1 MNSELAGRRQKRLV
15 AGDNDRKALHPRG
28 NRLKQLRAF
37 CQTARFGSISR
48 AAEKLT
54 WSQPSVSLQVSAL
67 EEELGLS
74 LFERRRPH
82 MTLSR
87 AGESLYRF
95 AMPLVQG
102 MDRLPDTFA
111 ERHHGVMQNVLRIG
125 AGQVSAMYLLPRFLE
140 QFRQRYPEVR
150 VDIKSGGGPD
160 RLRWL
165 RTYEIDLVIAA
176 MDVPPPDLEFHS
188 VLASGPM
195 LITSLDHPL
204 AGREVLSIEE
214 AAAYPF
220 VGPTPTH
227 YARQAVETILRER
240 GIVLDIVVEVDGWNV
255 ITKYV
260 AAGVGISMVPDLC
273 LTEHD
278 RLWKIPI
285 TGVFRQRTYGAVT
298 RRDGL
303 LSLAERRL
311 LRLMVADGSNR
322 REWCK
327 HGRRPA
333 AHLPQARSPQA
344 VADLLLR
351 GAISELLR
359 AALQLGISPP
369 AVSSHVREL
378 EHELE
383 IKLFERSGSGVSL
396 TSAGEALYALAE
408 PLVEGM
414 DALPDVLVESL
425 NDSVSGWLA
434 LAATAVAASY
444 VLPSYIKRFR
454 DRFPGFGCG

>member
-15 AGDNDRKALHPRG
+15 AGDNGRKALHPRG

-37 CQTARFGSISR
+37 CQTARFGRISR

-54 WSQPSVSLQVSAL
+54 WSQPSVSLQISAL

-111 ERHHGVMQNVLRIG
+111 ERHHDVMQNVLRIG

-195 LITSLDHPL
+195 LITPLDHPL

-227 YARQAVETILRER
+227 YARQTVETILRER

-260 AAGVGISMVPDLC
+260 AAGVGISRIPSICVSKVDWLSVVSLPDSFP
-273 LTEHD
+273 
-278 RLWKIPI
+278 RLSF
-285 TGVFRQRTYGAVT
+285 GVFT
-298 RRDGL
+298 RRNHVLDPHV
-303 LSLAERRL
+303 RRF
-311 LRLMVADGSNR
+311 LRLMILDFPLSA
-322 REWCK
+322 
-327 HGRRPA
+327 PQA
-333 AHLPQARSPQA
+333 AHA
-344 VADLLLR
+344 
-351 GAISELLR
+351 
-359 AALQLGISPP
+359 
-369 AVSSHVREL
+369 
-378 EHELE
+378 
-383 IKLFERSGSGVSL
+383 
-396 TSAGEALYALAE
+396 
-408 PLVEGM
+408 
-414 DALPDVLVESL
+414 
-425 NDSVSGWLA
+425 
-434 LAATAVAASY
+434 
-444 VLPSYIKRFR
+444 
-454 DRFPGFGCG
+454 C